1 LCLFWLFCPF
11 INLYICHIIKYD
23 KVKIMKAIQYKAF
36 GNSNVIEVTE
46 IPQPEISNENQVLIQ
61 VKAASV
67 NPLDIKL
74 RNGYLQQIRPISL
87 PFVPGADVAGIVVAT
102 GEKVTQFKAGDEVI
116 GVSSAGGYAEYA
128 LVNESHVAIKPANTS
143 FEEATSLVVNIGTAQ
158 SVLFNEG
165 KLEKGQKVLIQGAAG
180 ATGATMVQMAK
191 NAGAYVIA
199 TASGQGI
206 ALVKSLGADEVID
219 YKSQDVTAL
228 VKDVDLVAD
237 CAGGE
242 SQNKLFEVVRPG
254 GKLFSIVIPP
264 SAELAEKYQV
274 DARFISSNIS
284 ADSLAAG
291 LALVSEGK
299 LRPIVTKTFPL
310 EEAAQAQDFL
320 SAGGANGKV
329 VLVVAQ

>member
-1 LCLFWLFCPF
+1 
-11 INLYICHIIKYD
+11 
-23 KVKIMKAIQYKAF
+23 MKAILYKAF
-36 GNSNVIEVTE
+36 GNSNVIEVAE
-46 IPQPEISNENQVLIQ
+46 IPQPEISNETQVLIQ

-74 RNGYLQQIRPISL
+74 RSGIMQQIRPISL

-102 GEKVTQFKAGDEVI
+102 GENVTQFKAGDQVI
-116 GVSSAGGYAEYA
+116 AVTREGGYAEYA
-128 LVNESHVAIKPANTS
+128 IANESHVAIKPTNAS

-165 KLEKGQKVLIQGAAG
+165 KLAKDQKVLIQGAAG

-191 NAGAYVIA
+191 NTGAYVIA
-199 TASGQGI
+199 TASGQGV

-219 YKSQDVTAL
+219 YKSQDVNLLASN
-228 VKDVDLVAD
+228 VDLVVD

-242 SQNKLFEVVRPG
+242 SQHQLFEVLKPG

-264 SAELAEKYQV
+264 SATLAEKHQV

-284 ADSLAAG
+284 AGSLAAG
-291 LALVSEGK
+291 LALVNEGK
-299 LRPIVTKTFPL
+299 LRPIVAKTFPL
-310 EEAAQAQDFL
+310 DEAAQAQDFV
-320 SAGGANGKV
+320 SAGGVNGKV
-329 VLVVAQ
+329 VLVVIQ

>member
-1 LCLFWLFCPF
+1 
-11 INLYICHIIKYD
+11 
-23 KVKIMKAIQYKAF
+23 
-36 GNSNVIEVTE
+36 VIEVVE
-46 IPQPEISNENQVLIQ
+46 IPKPEIKNENEVLIQ

-74 RNGYLQQIRPISL
+74 RSGSMQQVRTINL
-87 PFVPGADVAGIVVAT
+87 PFIPGADVAGIVVAT
-102 GEKVTQFKAGDEVI
+102 GEKVTHFKAGDQVI
-116 GVSSAGGYAEYA
+116 AVTLTSGYAEYA
-128 LVNESHVAIKPANTS
+128 LAKESHVALKPTNTS

-165 KLEKGQKVLIQGAAG
+165 KLAKGQKVLIQGAAG

-219 YKSQDVTAL
+219 YRSQDVTAL
-228 VKDVDLVAD
+228 VRNVDLVAD

-242 SQNKLFEVVRPG
+242 SQNKLFEVLRPG
-254 GKLFSIVIPP
+254 GKLYSIATSP
-264 SAELAEKYQV
+264 SSELAEKYKV
-274 DARFISSNIS
+274 DARFIRSNIS
-284 ADSLAAG
+284 ANSLTAG
-291 LALVSEGK
+291 LGLVREGK
-299 LRPIVTKTFPL
+299 LRPIVSKTFRL
-310 EEAAQAQDFL
+310 EEAAQAQDFV
-320 SAGGANGKV
+320 SAGGGNGKV

>member
-1 LCLFWLFCPF
+1 
-11 INLYICHIIKYD
+11 
-23 KVKIMKAIQYKAF
+23 MKAIQYNAF
-36 GNSNVIEVTE
+36 GNSEVIEVVE
-46 IPQPEISNENQVLIQ
+46 IPKPEIKNENEVLIQ

-74 RNGYLQQIRPISL
+74 RSGSMQQVRPINL
-87 PFVPGADVAGIVVAT
+87 PFIPGADVAGIVVAT
-102 GEKVTQFKAGDEVI
+102 GKKVTQFKAGDQVI
-116 GVSSAGGYAEYA
+116 AVSSTSGYAEYA
-128 LVNESHVAIKPANTS
+128 LANESHVALKPTNTS

-165 KLEKGQKVLIQGAAG
+165 KLAKGQKVLIQGAAG

-219 YKSQDVTAL
+219 YRSQDVTAL

-242 SQNKLFEVVRPG
+242 SQNKLFEVLRRG
-254 GKLFSIVIPP
+254 GKLFSIATSP
-264 SAELAEKYQV
+264 STELAEKYKV
-274 DARFISSNIS
+274 DARFIRSIIS
-284 ADSLAAG
+284 ANSLTAG
-291 LALVSEGK
+291 LGLVREGK
-299 LRPIVTKTFPL
+299 LRPIVSKTFRL
-310 EEAAQAQDFL
+310 EEAALAQDFV
-320 SAGGANGKV
+320 SAGGVNGKV

>member
-1 LCLFWLFCPF
+1 
-11 INLYICHIIKYD
+11 
-23 KVKIMKAIQYKAF
+23 MKAIQYKAF
-36 GNSNVIEVTE
+36 GNSNVIEVVE
-46 IPQPEISNENQVLIQ
+46 IPRPEIKNENEVLIQ

-74 RNGYLQQIRPISL
+74 RNGIMQKMRPVNL
-87 PFVPGADVAGIVVAT
+87 PFVPGADVAGIVIAT
-102 GEKVTQFKAGDEVI
+102 GNKVTAFKPGDQVI
-116 GVSSAGGYAEYA
+116 AVTRGGGYAEYA
-128 LVNESHVAIKPANTS
+128 LATESNVAIKPTNTT

-165 KLEKGQKVLIQGAAG
+165 KLSKSQKVLIQGAAG
-180 ATGATMVQMAK
+180 ATGAAMVQMAK

-219 YKSQDVTAL
+219 YKSQDVTVLAM
-228 VKDVDLVAD
+228 DVDLVVD

-242 SQNKLFEVVRPG
+242 SQHKLFEVLKAG

-264 SAELAEKYQV
+264 STELAEKYQV

-284 ADSLAAG
+284 ANSLTGG
-291 LALVSEGK
+291 LALVNEGK
-299 LRPIVTKTFPL
+299 LRPIVSKTFPL
-310 EEAAQAQDFL
+310 EEAAQAQDYV
-320 SAGGANGKV
+320 SAGGVNGKV

>member
-1 LCLFWLFCPF
+1 
-11 INLYICHIIKYD
+11 
-23 KVKIMKAIQYKAF
+23 MKAILYKAF
-36 GNSNVIEVTE
+36 GNSNVIEVAE
-46 IPQPEISNENQVLIQ
+46 VPQPEISNENQVLIQ

-74 RNGYLQQIRPISL
+74 RSGIMQEIRPVSL

-102 GEKVTQFKAGDEVI
+102 GEKVTQFKAGDQVI
-116 GVSSAGGYAEYA
+116 AVTREDGYAEYA
-128 LVNESHVAIKPANTS
+128 IANESHVAIKPTNAS

-165 KLEKGQKVLIQGAAG
+165 KLEKGQIVLIQGAGG

-191 NAGAYVIA
+191 NAGAYVIG

-219 YKSQDVTAL
+219 YKSENVTAM
-228 VKDVDLVAD
+228 VKGVDLVVD

-242 SQNKLFEVVRPG
+242 SQNKLFEVLRPG
-254 GKLFSIVIPP
+254 GKLFSIATSP
-264 SAELAEKYQV
+264 STELAEKYQV

-284 ADSLAAG
+284 ADSLTAG
-291 LALVSEGK
+291 LALVNEGK
-299 LRPIVTKTFPL
+299 LRPIVAKTFPL
-310 EEAAQAQDFL
+310 EEAAQAQDFV
-320 SAGGANGKV
+320 SVGGVNGKV

>member
-1 LCLFWLFCPF
+1 
-11 INLYICHIIKYD
+11 
-23 KVKIMKAIQYKAF
+23 MKAIQYKAF
-36 GNSNVIEVTE
+36 GNSNVIELVE
-46 IPQPEISNENQVLIQ
+46 VPQPEINNENQVLIQ

-74 RNGYLQQIRPISL
+74 RSGIMQQIRPVNL

-102 GEKVTQFKAGDEVI
+102 GEKVTQFKAGDQVI
-116 GVSSAGGYAEYA
+116 AVTREGGYAEYA
-128 LVNESHVAIKPANTS
+128 IANESNVAIKPTNAS

-165 KLEKGQKVLIQGAAG
+165 KLAKDQKVLIQGAAG

-219 YKSQDVTAL
+219 YKSQDVSLLANNI
-228 VKDVDLVAD
+228 DLVVD

-242 SQNKLFEVVRPG
+242 SQHKLFEVLKPG
-254 GKLFSIVIPP
+254 GRLFSIVSPP
-264 SAELAEKYQV
+264 SAALAEKYQV

-284 ADSLAAG
+284 AGSLAAG
-291 LALVSEGK
+291 LALVNEGK
-299 LRPIVTKTFPL
+299 LRPIVAKTFPL
-310 EEAAQAQDFL
+310 DEAAQAQDFV
-320 SAGGANGKV
+320 SAGGVNGKV
-329 VLVVAQ
+329 VLVVLQ